1 MTPSVAIDN
10 TPQWSG
16 DHENSLARAAK
27 YAAGKV
33 SEGASPTGA
42 TSARPGAILLL
53 LRSFALYTT
62 GDAL

>member
-1 MTPSVAIDN
+1 MWT
-10 TPQWSG
+10 